1 MRGTARGRALLIP
14 FVAVVR
20 VWVCVEVND
29 DSSRGDGDCVGGNLF
44 WVVVVL
50 TLELR

>member
-1 MRGTARGRALLIP
+1 MARGHVLLIP

-20 VWVCVEVND
+20 VWVCGEVND
-29 DSSRGDGDCVGGNLF
+29 SRGGGDCVGGKLF

-50 TLELR
+50 SLELR